1 MSDKVKFSYDESERK
16 LRIKDGDEVHVYMM
30 KKCEDEIFLY
40 MLKAID
46 LLDNEGGTG
55 TVTPETVFPGSS
67 STVIEDPEIEEDIT
81 IFVGG
86 EP

>member
-1 MSDKVKFSYDESERK
+1 MSNKVKFSYDESERK
-16 LRIKDGDEVHVYMM
+16 LRIKDGDEVHVYLM

-67 STVIEDPEIEEDIT
+67 TVEDPELEQDIT
-81 IFVGG
+81 VFVGG

>member
-1 MSDKVKFSYDESERK
+1 MSNKVKFSYDESERK

-40 MLKAID
+40 ILKAID

-67 STVIEDPEIEEDIT
+67 MVEDPEAEEDIT